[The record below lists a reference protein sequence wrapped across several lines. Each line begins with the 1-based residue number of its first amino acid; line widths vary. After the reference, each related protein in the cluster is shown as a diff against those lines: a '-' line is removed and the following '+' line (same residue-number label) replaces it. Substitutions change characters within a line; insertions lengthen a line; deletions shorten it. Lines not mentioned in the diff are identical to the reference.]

1 MTYSQSFPRPISS
14 SFNGSLQSALPTS
27 IDKIQ
32 EIEIKVYN
40 FNLFDNKVYLITQ
53 SNHHNL
59 LIDFFNKLN
68 EGIDYDVAKKE
79 LVLAYFAQEH
89 PDSTPEKAWKMYQ
102 MIPGVFRINFLEAEE
117 KIKSTVLQNKR
128 DKKIDALFNDTY

>member
-1 MTYSQSFPRPISS
+1 MTYSQSFPSPISS

-32 EIEIKVYN
+32 EIEFKVYN
-40 FNLFDNKVYLITQ
+40 FNLFDNKVYLIVQ
-53 SNHHNL
+53 SNRHNL

-79 LVLAYFAQEH
+79 LVLAYLVQEY

-102 MIPGVFRINFLEAEE
+102 MMPGVFRINFLEAEE

-128 DKKIDALFNDTY
+128 DKKIDDLFNDTY